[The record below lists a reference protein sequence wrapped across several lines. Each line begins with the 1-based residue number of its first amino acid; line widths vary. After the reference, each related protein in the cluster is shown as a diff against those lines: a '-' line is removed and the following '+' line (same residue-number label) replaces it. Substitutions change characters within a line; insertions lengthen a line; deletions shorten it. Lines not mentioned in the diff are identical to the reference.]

1 MRRSVILLGVSAVA
15 FVAALLWGGASHE
28 TESLTRPALGP
39 GASIEARGA
48 AAFHGA
54 GFGGISMDALATNAV
69 PWRLVAA
76 ALVLDEQARDPSAP
90 LDQTTLDRVMARFGF
105 LTGATIA
112 NAPPGVVQRRSDLP
126 LGFTVGDIAPVG
138 GTKVRVANL
147 GCAACHAGVSYAANG
162 QPQPDRAMLGMPN
175 SSIDLEA
182 YTLAVF
188 RATRRFADSD
198 RLLPAADTLFPGMS
212 LSERASL
219 RFLVLPLA
227 RRRLAGLAVVDR
239 PLPFPNG
246 APGSTN
252 GVAALKVALGVP
264 LLGGGKDDAGVVS
277 IPDLGDRVWKTSL
290 LADGAYA
297 IPGTPRQSVTSAAS
311 LDEPHLR
318 ALATITTFFTVPSM
332 GVHPDTAGG
341 SLDDA
346 TAIMTFLKAY
356 RPQPIPVAVDPIE
369 ATRGSKV
376 YASNCASCHG
386 SYGGTPTAPRLARF
400 PNWIG
405 DVGTDMLRA
414 TAFNRVLAAGVGNT
428 VYRDRISVG
437 IGRGYVAP
445 PLSGIWASA
454 PYFHNG
460 SVATLA
466 ELLSPD
472 TRRPKFMVGG
482 HALDFDR
489 VGLRLE
495 PSGAYPQGY
504 RPFSTPAWIDTSAP
518 GRGNQGHRVGK
529 ALSPSDKR
537 ALLAFLKLL

>member
-1 MRRSVILLGVSAVA
+1 MGRSGILLGVSAAA
-15 FVAALLWGGASHE
+15 FVAAILWSGARHE
-28 TESLTRPALGP
+28 TESLTRPALAP

-48 AAFHGA
+48 AAFQGA

-69 PWRLVAA
+69 PWQLVAA
-76 ALVLDEQARDPSAP
+76 ALVLDEEARDPSAP

-105 LTGATIA
+105 LTRATIA
-112 NAPPGVVQRRSDLP
+112 NAPPGVVRRRSDLP
-126 LGFTVGDIAPVG
+126 IGFTTGDISPVG
-138 GTKVRVANL
+138 GTKVRLANL
-147 GCAACHAGVSYAANG
+147 GCAACHAGVSYGANG

-212 LSERASL
+212 ASERASL

-227 RRRLAGLAVVDR
+227 RRRLAALAGVDR

-252 GVAALKVALGVP
+252 GVAALKAVLDVP
-264 LLGGGKDDAGVVS
+264 LLGGGRDDAGVVS
-277 IPDLGDRVWKTSL
+277 IPDLADRVWKTSL

-297 IPGTPRQSVTSAAS
+297 VPGTPRQSVTTAAS

-318 ALATITTFFTVPSM
+318 ALAAITTFFTVPSM
-332 GVHPDTAGG
+332 GVHPEAAGS
-341 SLDDA
+341 SLNDA
-346 TAIMTFLKAY
+346 TAIMGFLKTY
-356 RPQPIPVAVDPIE
+356 RPQPIPVAVDPL
-369 ATRGSKV
+369 AARRGAQI
-376 YASNCASCHG
+376 YAANCAACHG
-386 SYGGTPTAPRLARF
+386 DYGGNPTAPRLVRF

-405 DVGTDMLRA
+405 DVGTDALRA
-414 TAFNRVLAAGVGNT
+414 TAFDKALAAAVGKT
-428 VYRDRISVG
+428 DYRDRISVG

-445 PLSGIWASA
+445 PLGGAWASA
-454 PYFHNG
+454 PYLHNG

-466 ELLSPD
+466 DLLSPD
-472 TRRPKFMVGG
+472 MRLRRFMVGG
-482 HALDFDR
+482 HALDFNR
-489 VGLRLE
+489 VGLRLA
-495 PSGAYPQGY
+495 PNGAYPQGY

-518 GRGNQGHRVGK
+518 GRGNQGHRFG
-529 ALSPSDKR
+529 ATLSATDKR
-537 ALLAFLKLL
+537 DLLAFLKLL

>member
-1 MRRSVILLGVSAVA
+1 MSIGAVA
-15 FVAALLWGGASHE
+15 LVVAILWSGASHE
-28 TESLTRPALGP
+28 TESLTRPTLAP

-48 AAFHGA
+48 AAFQGA

-76 ALVLDEQARDPSAP
+76 ALVLDEQARDPAAP
-90 LDQTTLDRVMARFGF
+90 LDLTTLDRVMARFGF
-105 LTGATIA
+105 LTHATIA
-112 NAPPGVVQRRSDLP
+112 NVPPGVVQPRNDLP
-126 LGFTVGDIAPVG
+126 LGFTTGDISPVG
-138 GTKVRVANL
+138 GTSVRLANL
-147 GCAACHAGVSYAANG
+147 GCAACHAGVSYAADG
-162 QPQPDRAMLGMPN
+162 RPQPDRAMLGMPN

-182 YTLAVF
+182 YTVAVF

-212 LSERASL
+212 MSERTSL

-227 RRRLAGLAVVDR
+227 RRRLAELAGVDR

-264 LLGGGKDDAGVVS
+264 LLGGGKEDAGVVS

-297 IPGTPRQSVTSAAS
+297 VPGTPRQSVTSAAS
-311 LDEPHLR
+311 LDESHLR
-318 ALATITTFFTVPSM
+318 ALAAITTFFTVPSM
-332 GVHPDTAGG
+332 GVHPDDAVA

-346 TAIMTFLKAY
+346 TAIMAFLKAY
-356 RPQPIPVAVDPIE
+356 RPQPIPVAVDP
-369 ATRGSKV
+369 AAAGRGAIV

-386 SYGGTPTAPRLARF
+386 SYSGTPTAPRLARF

-405 DVGTDMLRA
+405 DVGTDTLRA
-414 TAFNRVLAAGVGNT
+414 TAFDRALAAGVGKT
-428 VYRDRISVG
+428 VYRDRIAVA

-454 PYFHNG
+454 PYLHNG
-460 SVATLA
+460 SVATLSD
-466 ELLSPD
+466 LLSPD
-472 TRRPKFMVGG
+472 TRLRRFMVGG

-489 VGLRLE
+489 VGLRLA
-495 PSGAYPQGY
+495 SNGAYPQSY
-504 RPFSTPAWIDTSAP
+504 RPFSTPAWIDTAAP
-518 GRGNQGHRVGK
+518 GRGNQGHRFGET
-529 ALSPSDKR
+529 LSPSDKR